1 MECFKNKEENC
12 WIEKW
17 LLGIHY
23 KSFFFF
29 IWNKILF
36 SLEKNSSMQWSSFLF
51 WNISIRHGLQTPNE
65 AFFHWNPKLLGVG
78 RQNGQINSW
87 TFGVFWPDC
96 QHSLFLRLY
105 IHILTKCL
113 FGIGFWIWAAKKF
126 RFSLRVSVVR
136 GFKGLLLF
144 YHSLISIGVCDR
156 IKIFS

>member
-1 MECFKNKEENC
+1 MCSRRANPGTM
-12 WIEKW
+12 
-17 LLGIHY
+17 LLGLL
-23 KSFFFF
+23 
-29 IWNKILF
+29 IWPNYF
-36 SLEKNSSMQWSSFLF
+36 YQCY
-51 WNISIRHGLQTPNE
+51 HGLQTPNE

-113 FGIGFWIWAAKKF
+113 FGIGFWIWAAKKL

-144 YHSLISIGVCDR
+144 YHSLISIGIFDK
-156 IKIFS
+156 IKVFFIIHTSVVLRFSQCHLSA